1 MFVVSANKGRG
12 RCTRHKAGR
21 QVWAKWLAQ
30 VQVLAL
36 GEASVGLGRGRI
48 YKERLRTKKKHMT
61 FYRYENKD
69 LELETDVQW

>member
-1 MFVVSANKGRG
+1 M
-12 RCTRHKAGR
+12 AGS
-21 QVWAKWLAQ
+21 
-30 VQVLAL
+30 
-36 GEASVGLGRGRI
+36 GTSIGLGGGKCRLRKGRI